1 MIPRISARRGLEMT
15 KDSHREDMELL
26 RRALEEL
33 SETSRSWEQAFRAL
47 QDEVARL
54 NRELAEKNRELVYH
68 TEYLSRLL
76 ESISDGVIAVDLE
89 GRITRANRA
98 ACAVL
103 GYEAEELRARE
114 FETVFGRPFS
124 AEASE
129 VSGRLRTRSGRE
141 VAVTERDADIIGED
155 GRPLGR
161 VKVFQDLSEL
171 NALRSQLRQ
180 RERLALLGE
189 MSATVAHEIR
199 NPLGGIEG
207 FAGLLALDL
216 ADDPER
222 LALVERILDGTRRL
236 DRVVNGLLDYARPV
250 SLRPRAVD
258 CAALV
263 DAAVEQA
270 GPAPAGVALSRA
282 VPEGLRAR
290 VDPDHFAQ
298 VLINLLLNAFQS
310 LPPEG
315 GAVSVT
321 VREAGAEVV
330 FIVRDTGCGMDE
342 ETRQRM
348 FSPFYTTKAQG
359 TGLGLAFSAKIVEAH
374 GGRFEVDSHPGDGT
388 EVRVYL
394 SRAE

>member
-1 MIPRISARRGLEMT
+1 MT
-15 KDSHREDMELL
+15 ENSHREDMELL

-54 NRELAEKNRELVYH
+54 NRELAEKNRELAYH
-68 TEYLSRLL
+68 TEYLGRLL
-76 ESISDGVIAVDLE
+76 ESISDGVIAVDLD

-98 ACAVL
+98 ACAIL
-103 GYEAEELRARE
+103 GYDAEALRDQP
-114 FETVFGRPFS
+114 FEAVFGRPF
-124 AEASE
+124 AADQSE
-129 VSGRLRTRSGRE
+129 TAGQLRTRSGRE

-180 RERLALLGE
+180 RERLALIGE

-222 LALVERILDGTRRL
+222 LNLVERILDGTRRL

-250 SLRPRAVD
+250 SLQTRAVD
-258 CAALV
+258 CAALL

-270 GPAPAGVALSRA
+270 GVPPPDVALSREA
-282 VPEGLRAR
+282 PGGLRAR
-290 VDPDHFAQ
+290 VDPDHFTR
-298 VLINLLLNAFQS
+298 VLINLLLNAYQS

-315 GAVSVT
+315 GT
-321 VREAGAEVV
+321 VEVAAWESGADVV
-330 FIVRDTGCGMDE
+330 FAVRDTGCGMDE
-342 ETRQRM
+342 ETRRRM

-374 GGRFEVDSHPGDGT
+374 GGRFEVDSRPGEGT
-388 EVRVYL
+388 EVRVFL
-394 SRAE
+394 PRAE